1 MDIKAI
7 QTDYYK
13 TGPMTDFVALNTDYY
28 QLSMAMAYIMN
39 DKANE
44 ITGFEGFIR
53 HIKSAVNP
61 SKNQFYIFDGE
72 TQIIEYIETLRKEIK
87 DPEFKEVFIR
97 LIEPKITAP
106 NKAEIIAEFRE
117 KWDELDFDF
126 EYTVVPNGSIV
137 FPLVPVFQYKGPK
150 IWGQII
156 ETFATN
162 TYNGRTGLAT
172 IKYLRDNGNFNMVSD
187 EEIDFLERLMD
198 GEDFAMTEYREMLE
212 DTAKEFREST
222 DKILLEAAFRRCPSK
237 ATADMASEV
246 AIKNGWDGT
255 SNVSL
260 RLQDKITDAQIGG
273 TMAHAFVMSFE
284 DERDAFIAWDKIF
297 PGTTMLI
304 DTYDVVNAAEMIRD
318 MVRNNVITAPKEVRI
333 DSDPLDEYSIKV
345 DEIFNETFESRSVSR
360 MIYGPPIS
368 NFVSGDM
375 SVEKFDNFKFNKI
388 PFGKAMAGTKY
399 VYDNMIVEKLN
410 SGFVYK
416 IVEFVNANGDII
428 RPQKKSNGKGN
439 YPGIKQ
445 CSYNAVKNE
454 LTVWCGTVDGT
465 FGFNGMENMN
475 ADTKVV
481 FVGGHK

>member
-1 MDIKAI
+1 MKNF
-7 QTDYYK
+7 T
-13 TGPMTDFVALNTDYY
+13 TLNTDYY

-53 HIKSAVNP
+53 HIKPAVNP
-61 SKNQFYIFDGE
+61 SKDQFYIFDGE
-72 TQIIEYIETLRKEIK
+72 TEIIEFIETLRKEIR
-87 DPEFKEVFIR
+87 DPEFKETFIA

-106 NKAEIIAEFRE
+106 NKAEIIAEFYE
-117 KWDELDFDF
+117 KWNELVFDF
-126 EYTVVPNGSIV
+126 EYTVVPNGSFV

-172 IKYLRDNGNFNMVSD
+172 IKYLRDNNMMSLIGDD
-187 EEIDFLERLMD
+187 ELDFLERLMAD
-198 GEDFAMTEYREMLE
+198 DQDALDEYGQMLV

-222 DKILLEAAFRRCPSK
+222 SKILLEAAFRRCPSK
-237 ATADMASEV
+237 TTADMASII
-246 AIKNGWDGT
+246 AINNGWNGT

-260 RLQDKITDAQIGG
+260 RLRDQITDAQIGG
-273 TMAHAFVMSFE
+273 TCAHAFIMSFE
-284 DERDAFIAWDKIF
+284 DEKDAFIAWDRIF

-318 MVRNNVITAPKEVRI
+318 MVRDGTITAPKDVRI
-333 DSDPLDEYSIKV
+333 DSDPLDIYSVQV
-345 DEIFNETFESRSVSR
+345 DEIFNETFNGKKISRINS
-360 MIYGPPIS
+360 GAPIE

-375 SVEKFDNFKFNKI
+375 NIDKFEKFEFEKI
-388 PFGKAMAGTKY
+388 PYTKAMCGTKY
-399 VYDNMIVEKLN
+399 VYNDMIVEKLN

-416 IVEFVNANGDII
+416 IVEFINKNGDII
-428 RPQKKSNGKGN
+428 RPKKKANGKGN

-445 CSYNAVKNE
+445 CSFNAIKNE
-454 LTVWCGTVDGT
+454 LTVWCGTENGT
-465 FGFNGMENMN
+465 FGFNGMDKMN
-475 ADTKVV
+475 TDTKVI
-481 FVGGHK
+481 FIGDQ